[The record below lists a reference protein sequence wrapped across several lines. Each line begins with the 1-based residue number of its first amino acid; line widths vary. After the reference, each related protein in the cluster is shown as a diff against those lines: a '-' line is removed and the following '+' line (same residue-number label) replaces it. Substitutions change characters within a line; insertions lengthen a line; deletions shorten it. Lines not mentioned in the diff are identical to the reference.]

1 MTDTET
7 KWTERVRAW
16 RASGRTAREFA
27 EGQEF
32 KPSTLTYWASQLRRS
47 GRVVPAK
54 GGEQASGRLKGW
66 FKNRR
71 VSGHPAPLERR
82 YKVDK
87 KINLLRA
94 WHRKEK
100 PSDDDFAAE
109 FKNPVPP

>member
-47 GRVVPAK
+47 AETAGDGAVKRVARVRMVRVVGKAAATAREETLVVAVGAARIVVRAGFD
-54 GGEQASGRLKGW
+54 GG
-66 FKNRR
+66 
-71 VSGHPAPLERR
+71 
-82 YKVDK
+82 
-87 KINLLRA
+87 LLREVVEA
-94 WHRKEK
+94 LGGCR
-100 PSDDDFAAE
+100 
-109 FKNPVPP
+109 

>member
-47 GRVVPAK
+47 GSAEGGGAGKRASRVRMVRVVGK
-54 GGEQASGRLKGW
+54 ASA
-66 FKNRR
+66 
-71 VSGHPAPLERR
+71 APREETVVVAVGTARIVVR
-82 YKVDK
+82 EGFDRG
-87 KINLLRA
+87 LLREVVEA
-94 WHRKEK
+94 LGGSR
-100 PSDDDFAAE
+100 
-109 FKNPVPP
+109 